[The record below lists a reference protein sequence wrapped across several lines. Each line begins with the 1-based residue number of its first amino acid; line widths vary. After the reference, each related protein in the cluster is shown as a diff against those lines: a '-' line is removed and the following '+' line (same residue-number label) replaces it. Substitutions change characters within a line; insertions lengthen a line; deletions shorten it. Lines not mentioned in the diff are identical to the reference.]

1 MFFLEAESWGN
12 RVILGQVGLSLVA
25 LLGAMF
31 SVQAGSSLAKQL
43 FPEIG
48 AVGTSGLR
56 VLLSS
61 LILLAIHRPW
71 RRGLTRQQCLWACA
85 FGVTLGAMNT
95 FFYQAI
101 ARIPLGLA
109 VGIEFLGPL
118 VVALAMSR
126 RRLDVFWALL
136 AGVGFLGFLPLGGLA
151 PAVDGVGILFALGAA
166 VAWGC
171 YILAGQAAGRALPGG
186 GALAWGM
193 FFANLVSLPP
203 ALWYQGGALAR
214 IDILPLALAIAVFSS
229 ALPYTLEMVALRR
242 LPPQTFGT
250 LMSAEPAVACLV
262 GYVLLGES
270 LSMPQTAGL
279 AAVMMASVGASMTS
293 RQRQSV

>member
-1 MFFLEAESWGN
+1 
-12 RVILGQVGLSLVA
+12 
-25 LLGAMF
+25 
-31 SVQAGSSLAKQL
+31 
-43 FPEIG
+43 
-48 AVGTSGLR
+48 
-56 VLLSS
+56 
-61 LILLAIHRPW
+61 
-71 RRGLTRQQCLWACA
+71 
-85 FGVTLGAMNT
+85 MNT

-279 AAVMMASVGASMTS
+279 AAVMMASVGA
-293 RQRQSV
+293 